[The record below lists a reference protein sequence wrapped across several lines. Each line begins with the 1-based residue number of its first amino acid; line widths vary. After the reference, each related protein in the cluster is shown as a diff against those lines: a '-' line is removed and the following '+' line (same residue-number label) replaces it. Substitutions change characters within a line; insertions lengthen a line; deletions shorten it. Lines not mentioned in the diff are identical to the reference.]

1 MLCISKNEN
10 FAEVHTLNGKDKEK
24 IEKNHNGENQSDGA
38 ETHGGDENGTDESF
52 EEKKEKA
59 REVKLSNISESGSV
73 ITKNDGASIHT
84 LVIAG
89 QIEGHYA
96 LSGNTKS
103 TKYEHVIPQLVD
115 VEESDDTDGL
125 LIILNTVGGDVEA
138 GLAIAE
144 MISGMSK
151 PTVSLVLGGG
161 HSIGVPLAVCT
172 DKSFIVP
179 SATMTI
185 HPVRTNGLVI
195 GVPQSFTY
203 FFRMQDR
210 ICDFIV
216 KHSRLDR
223 EKLNELM
230 METDE
235 LASDVGSVVDGIEA
249 VNIGLIDEVGS
260 LSDALGFL
268 KGEIAKRKGK

>member
-38 ETHGGDENGTDESF
+38 EKHGGDENGTDESF

-73 ITKNDGASIHT
+73 ITKKDGASIQT

-268 KGEIAKRKGK
+268 KGEIAKRKSK

>member
-1 MLCISKNEN
+1 M
-10 FAEVHTLNGKDKEK
+10 HTLNGKDNQNIEK
-24 IEKNHNGENQSDGA
+24 IQNEEKQSDGA
-38 ETHGGDENGTDESF
+38 DKHGGDENGTDESF

-59 REVKLSNISESGSV
+59 REVKLSNISESGAV
-73 ITKNDGASIHT
+73 ITKKDGAAIHT

-260 LSDALGFL
+260 LSDALEFL
-268 KGEIAKRKGK
+268 KGEIAKRKSK

>member
-10 FAEVHTLNGKDKEK
+10 LAEVHTLNGKDKEK

-268 KGEIAKRKGK
+268 KGEIAKRKSK

>member
-1 MLCISKNEN
+1 MSD
-10 FAEVHTLNGKDKEK
+10 TEK
-24 IEKNHNGENQSDGA
+24 K
-38 ETHGGDENGTDESF
+38 TKGDSEEQQDN
-52 EEKKEKA
+52 EEKREKV
-59 REVKLSNISESGSV
+59 REVRISNINESGSV
-73 ITKNDGASIHT
+73 VTSKDGASIHS
-84 LVIAG
+84 LMIAG

-96 LSGNTKS
+96 LGGNTKS
-103 TKYEHVIPQLVD
+103 TRYEHVIPQLVG
-115 VEESDDTDGL
+115 VEESDDVDGL
-125 LIILNTVGGDVEA
+125 LVILNTVGGDVEA

-161 HSIGVPLAVCT
+161 HSIGVPLAVST

-203 FFRMQDR
+203 LLRMQDR
-210 ICDFIV
+210 ISDFVV
-216 KHSRLDR
+216 KHSKVDKQTLSR
-223 EKLNELM
+223 LM

-235 LASDVGSVVDGIEA
+235 LASDVGSVIDGLEA
-249 VNIGLIDEVGS
+249 VKYGLIDEVGS
-260 LSDALGFL
+260 LKDALFAL
-268 KGEIAKRKGK
+268 RNMIGEKSKAEG

>member
-268 KGEIAKRKGK
+268 KGEIAKRKSK

>member
-1 MLCISKNEN
+1 MRDKNFSQSADENEN
-10 FAEVHTLNGKDKEK
+10 SASSELIDRAEL
-24 IEKNHNGENQSDGA
+24 IERTGQAVSENSKHLIHCL
-38 ETHGGDENGTDESF
+38 T
-52 EEKKEKA
+52 
-59 REVKLSNISESGSV
+59 V
-73 ITKNDGASIHT
+73 I
-84 LVIAG
+84 G
-89 QIEGHYA
+89 QVEGHYA
-96 LSGNTKS
+96 APAGTKT
-103 TKYEHVIPQLVD
+103 TKYEHIMPALVAIEQD
-115 VEESDDTDGL
+115 RSIEGL

-144 MISGMSK
+144 LISGMK
-151 PTVSLVLGGG
+151 TPTVSVVLGGG
-161 HSIGVPLAVCT
+161 HSIGVPLAVSA
-172 DKSFIVP
+172 KLSFIVP

-235 LASDVGSVVDGIEA
+235 LAADIGSVIDGIKA
-249 VNIGLIDEVGS
+249 VDIGLIDAVGS
-260 LSDALGFL
+260 LSDASDAL
-268 KGEIAKRKGK
+268 KDMIRKAKSEHSENNRKNT

>member
-1 MLCISKNEN
+1 M
-10 FAEVHTLNGKDKEK
+10 HTLNGKDKEK

-73 ITKNDGASIHT
+73 ITKKDGASIHT

-268 KGEIAKRKGK
+268 KGEIAKRKSK

>member
-1 MLCISKNEN
+1 M
-10 FAEVHTLNGKDKEK
+10 HTLNGKDNQE
-24 IEKNHNGENQSDGA
+24 IEKDKNNEQRSDGA
-38 ETHGGDENGTDESF
+38 EKHDGDENGTDESF

-73 ITKNDGASIHT
+73 ITKKDGAAIHT

-115 VEESDDTDGL
+115 VEESDNTDGL

-268 KGEIAKRKGK
+268 KGEIARRKSK